1 VTVEDVIMN
10 EVLNAAAAVR
20 RSPGRYKISD
30 AESQFYMS
38 IRVFGIDSAEAKAAQ
53 NYWDALK
60 RQFRAGGSIPVSA

>member
-1 VTVEDVIMN
+1 MN
-10 EVLNAAAAVR
+10 EVLKAAAAAR
-20 RSPGRYKISD
+20 QGPARYKVSD